1 MGIVDILI
9 IIFIVVMA
17 LAGWR
22 SGFVR
27 SFGSLLALIASVVVA
42 FWGMGWLHDSFGLTF
57 AEHPWITIGAF
68 LVLSLIASRLAQYI
82 VDALDLVRKIIAII
96 PFVNFIN
103 NLLGAAFGVL
113 QSAVAILVLA
123 YVAVTLVPVG
133 DIRTSLLSSTVV
145 ERAVDIESNA
155 GLL

>member
-9 IIFIVVMA
+9 IIFVIVMA
-17 LAGWR
+17 FAGWR

-27 SFGSLLALIASVVVA
+27 SFGSLVALVASVVA
-42 FWGMGWLHDSFGLTF
+42 SFYAMNWLDEAYGLSF
-57 AEHPWITIGAF
+57 AEHPWITIVAF
-68 LVLSLIASRLAQYI
+68 LILTLIVSRLAQYI

-103 NLLGAAFGVL
+103 NLLGAAFGVA

-123 YVAVTLVPVG
+123 YVAVTLVPIG
-133 DIRTSLLSSTVV
+133 DVRISLLSSSVV
-145 ERAVDIESNA
+145 SRAVDIESNA

>member
-9 IIFIVVMA
+9 LIFVVVMA

-27 SFGSLLALIASVVVA
+27 SFGSLLALIASVVA
-42 FWGMGWLHDSFGLTF
+42 SFYAMGWLHDTFGLTF
-57 AEHPWITIGAF
+57 AEHPWITISAF

-103 NLLGAAFGVL
+103 NILGAAFGVV
-113 QSAVAILVLA
+113 QSALAILVLA
-123 YVAVTLVPVG
+123 YVAVTLVPIG
-133 DIRTSLLSSTVV
+133 DVRTSLLSSIVV
-145 ERAVDIESNA
+145 GRAVDIESNA

>member
-9 IIFIVVMA
+9 SIFVIVMA

-27 SFGSLLALIASVVVA
+27 SVGSLLALMVSIAAA
-42 FWGMGWLHDSFGLTF
+42 FFGMDWLSGTFGLTF
-57 AEHPWITIGAF
+57 AEYPWITIGAF
-68 LVLSLIASRLAQYI
+68 LLLTLIASRIAQYI
-82 VDALDLVRKIIAII
+82 VEALDLVRKIIAII

-103 NLLGAAFGVL
+103 NVLGTAFGVA

-123 YVAVTLVPVG
+123 YITVTLVPVG
-133 DIRTSLLSSTVV
+133 DIRTSLLSSMAVS
-145 ERAVDIESNA
+145 RAVDIESNA

>member
-9 IIFIVVMA
+9 IIFVIVMA

-27 SFGSLLALIASVVVA
+27 SFGSLVALIASVIVA
-42 FWGMGWLHDSFGLTF
+42 FWGMEWLHDSFGLTF

-103 NLLGAAFGVL
+103 NVLGALFGVV

-123 YVAVTLVPVG
+123 YVAVTLVPIG
-133 DIRTSLLSSTVV
+133 DVRTSLLSSIVV
-145 ERAVDIESNA
+145 GRAVDIESNA

>member
-9 IIFIVVMA
+9 IVFVIVMA

-27 SFGSLLALIASVVVA
+27 SFGSLLALVASVVVA
-42 FWGMGWLHDSFGLTF
+42 FWAMDWLRDSFGLTF

-82 VDALDLVRKIIAII
+82 VDALDLVRKIVAII

-103 NLLGAAFGVL
+103 NVLGALFGIL
-113 QSAVAILVLA
+113 QSAIAILVLA

-133 DIRTSLLSSTVV
+133 DVRTSLLSSIIVG
-145 ERAVDIESNA
+145 RAVDIESNA